1 MAITIPLTAVLL
13 VLVAAALGAFV
24 RWLAARLSAAP
35 WLCDFAMLFA
45 FGLILL
51 FGKVT

>member
-1 MAITIPLTAVLL
+1 MTITIPLTAVLL
-13 VLVAAALGAFV
+13 VLVAAAIGAFA
-24 RWLAARLSAAP
+24 RWLAARLGAVS
-35 WLCDFAMLFA
+35 WLCDFVMLFA